1 MRMPENTG
9 IFALLAFILILE
21 LAGAGAYLITSA
33 HANPTDF
40 CFGYA
45 ICQ

>member
-1 MRMPENTG
+1 MRVPENMG
-9 IFALLAFILILE
+9 IFAMLAIILSLE
-21 LAGAGAYLITSA
+21 FVGAGAYLVTSA